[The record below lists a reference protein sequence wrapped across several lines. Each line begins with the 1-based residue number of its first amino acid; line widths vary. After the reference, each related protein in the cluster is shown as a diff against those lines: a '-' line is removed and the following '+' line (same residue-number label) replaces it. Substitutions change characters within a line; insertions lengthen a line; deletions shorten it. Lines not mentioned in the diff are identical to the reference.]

1 MTRLMVVLYL
11 DEVQERSCGK
21 REQRQGSLVAAGKPG
36 LPAVG
41 PAGACRI
48 DAYLGAGHG
57 SADVPEGERPVD
69 GGVDGELGA
78 GQRPDGGDSPPS
90 RPSDGLDGRVESL
103 APMDPVT
110 VPRSKK

>member
-1 MTRLMVVLYL
+1 V
-11 DEVQERSCGK
+11 
-21 REQRQGSLVAAGKPG
+21 
-36 LPAVG
+36 PAVG

-48 DAYLGAGHG
+48 DAYRGATHG

-78 GQRPDGGDSPPS
+78 AQRPDGGDSPPS

-103 APMDPVT
+103 GPDGPGDRAPIEEVT
-110 VPRSKK
+110 GLEVKGGMERDGLPDERPG